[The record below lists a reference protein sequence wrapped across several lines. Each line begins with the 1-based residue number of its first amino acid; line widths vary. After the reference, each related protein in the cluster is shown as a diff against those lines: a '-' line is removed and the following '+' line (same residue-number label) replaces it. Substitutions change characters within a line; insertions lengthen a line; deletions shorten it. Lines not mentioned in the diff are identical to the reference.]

1 MFNKFPHFTQLEARD
16 CGAACLQIVSKYYGK
31 FFNLDELRDICGVTK
46 EGISVYDLCESA
58 ETIGLKALPVKVDF
72 LKLKNEIPLPCIAH
86 WRNTHFIVIYKVK
99 DNKVF
104 VSDPALGLITYD
116 RREFLSGWLER
127 TSEKKFRKGIAIALE
142 PTDVFNEIKP
152 SGQSPS
158 FVYIANYLL
167 SHLRPYKSQ
176 SIQLILTM
184 IVITLLQIAFPII
197 TQSIVDVGISAKDM
211 NFILILLV
219 ANVVLVVST
228 SIGNWIRQSINAHI
242 ASRVKVSL
250 LSNYISK
257 LLKLPVNFFENKLV
271 GDILQRSLDYER
283 LQNFIMNSAFAII
296 LASLNILVF
305 GIILFIYNSSIFLI
319 FLFGSILYVLWTF
332 LFWNVRKKM
341 DIQYF
346 TLQAKNNSHWIEILT
361 NINEIKNNNYEKGKR
376 WKWEKLQ
383 VKLYEVGI
391 KLLNVN
397 QAEQLGSNLLNTLK
411 DVSLTFFSAYLV
423 IQGEIT
429 IGVLIAI
436 QYILGQLRSP
446 LAEVINFIKSYQVA
460 YISFIRMNEVN
471 QVPEEQDN
479 DVLNNIIFPSHKS
492 LILKSVSFRY
502 SNSSP
507 FVLNNVS
514 LIIPEGK
521 VTAIVGES
529 GSGKSTLLKIL
540 MRLYNPSLGEFYI
553 GETNVSNVSLKLWR
567 DKIGVVNQEGDVFKD
582 SIKNNIILGR
592 ELDNELFHKA
602 VVNSNILGDIEKLPK
617 GFNTVMGEN
626 GRGLSQGQKQRI
638 MIARALYKNPE
649 YLFFDEATNALDS
662 INESKVV
669 KNLVKE
675 YEGKTAVIVA
685 HRLSTIK
692 DADQIIVMHSGK
704 IVEVG
709 KHDELIKN
717 KGHYSKLFTNQMTL
731 NSII

>member
-1 MFNKFPHFTQLEARD
+1 MKFHCHALLI
-16 CGAACLQIVSKYYGK
+16 GA
-31 FFNLDELRDICGVTK
+31 
-46 EGISVYDLCESA
+46 
-58 ETIGLKALPVKVDF
+58 
-72 LKLKNEIPLPCIAH
+72 IP
-86 WRNTHFIVIYKVK
+86 TFIVIYKVK

-116 RREFLSGWLER
+116 RREFLSGWLEK
-127 TSEKKFRKGIAIALE
+127 TSEKKFRKGIAVALE

-158 FVYIANYLL
+158 FVYIVNYLL
-167 SHLRPYKSQ
+167 SHLILYKTQ

-361 NINEIKNNNYEKGKR
+361 NINEIKK
-376 WKWEKLQ
+376 
-383 VKLYEVGI
+383 
-391 KLLNVN
+391 
-397 QAEQLGSNLLNTLK
+397 
-411 DVSLTFFSAYLV
+411 
-423 IQGEIT
+423 
-429 IGVLIAI
+429 
-436 QYILGQLRSP
+436 
-446 LAEVINFIKSYQVA
+446 
-460 YISFIRMNEVN
+460 
-471 QVPEEQDN
+471 
-479 DVLNNIIFPSHKS
+479 
-492 LILKSVSFRY
+492 
-502 SNSSP
+502 
-507 FVLNNVS
+507 
-514 LIIPEGK
+514 
-521 VTAIVGES
+521 
-529 GSGKSTLLKIL
+529 
-540 MRLYNPSLGEFYI
+540 
-553 GETNVSNVSLKLWR
+553 
-567 DKIGVVNQEGDVFKD
+567 
-582 SIKNNIILGR
+582 
-592 ELDNELFHKA
+592 
-602 VVNSNILGDIEKLPK
+602 
-617 GFNTVMGEN
+617 
-626 GRGLSQGQKQRI
+626 
-638 MIARALYKNPE
+638 
-649 YLFFDEATNALDS
+649 
-662 INESKVV
+662 
-669 KNLVKE
+669 
-675 YEGKTAVIVA
+675 
-685 HRLSTIK
+685 
-692 DADQIIVMHSGK
+692 
-704 IVEVG
+704 
-709 KHDELIKN
+709 
-717 KGHYSKLFTNQMTL
+717 
-731 NSII
+731 

>member
-1 MFNKFPHFTQLEARD
+1 MFSKFPHFSQLEARD
-16 CGAACLQIVSKYYGK
+16 CGAACLQIVSKHFGK
-31 FFNLDELRDICGVTK
+31 FFNLDELREISGVTK
-46 EGISVYDLCESA
+46 EGISIYDLCESA
-58 ETIGLKALPVKVDF
+58 ETIGLKALPVKTDF
-72 LKLKNEIPLPCIAH
+72 LKLKNDIPLPCIAH
-86 WRNTHFIVIYKVK
+86 WRDSHFIVVYKVK
-99 DNKVF
+99 ENKVY
-104 VSDPALGLITYD
+104 VSDPAIGLVTYT
-116 RREFLSGWLER
+116 RKEFLNGWLEK
-127 TSEKKFRKGIAIALE
+127 TSEKKFRRGIVVALE
-142 PTDVFNEIKP
+142 PTDAFNEIKP
-152 SGQSPS
+152 SGQSIS
-158 FVYIANYLL
+158 FVYILSYLL
-167 SHLRPYKSQ
+167 SHLSPYRAQ

-184 IVITLLQIAFPII
+184 VVITLLQIAFPII
-197 TQSIVDVGISAKDM
+197 TQSIVDIGISSKDM

-219 ANVVLVVST
+219 ANVILIIST

-283 LQNFIMNSAFAII
+283 LQNFIMNSAFSII
-296 LASLNILVF
+296 LATLNILVF
-305 GIILFIYNSSIFLI
+305 GIILCVYNPSIFFI
-319 FLFGSILYVLWTF
+319 FFIGSILYVLWTF

-346 TLQAKNNSHWIEILT
+346 SLQAKNNSHWIEILT

-376 WKWEKLQ
+376 WKWERLQ
-383 VKLYEVGI
+383 VKLYEVSI

-397 QAEQLGSNLLNTLK
+397 QAELLGSNLINTLK

-429 IGVLIAI
+429 LGMLIAI
-436 QYILGQLRSP
+436 QYILGQLRGP
-446 LAEVINFIKSYQVA
+446 LSEVINFIKSYQVA
-460 YISFIRMNEVN
+460 YISFMRMNEVN
-471 QVPEEQDN
+471 QVPEEQDI
-479 DVLNNIIFPSHKS
+479 DVINNIVFPSNRS
-492 LILKSVSFRY
+492 LILKNVSYRY

-507 FVLNNVS
+507 HVLNNIS
-514 LIIPEGK
+514 IIIPEGK

-529 GSGKSTLLKIL
+529 GSGKSTLLKVL
-540 MRLYNPSLGEFYI
+540 MRLYTQSSGEFFV
-553 GETNVSNVSLKLWR
+553 GETNVSNISLKLWR

-582 SIKNNIILGR
+582 SIKNNIILGK
-592 ELDNELFHKA
+592 EFDQDLFHKA
-602 VVNSNILGDIEKLPK
+602 VVNSNILFDIEKLPK

-626 GRGLSQGQKQRI
+626 GRGLSQGQKQRV

-675 YEGKTAVIVA
+675 YEGKTAIIVA

-692 DADQIIVMHSGK
+692 NADQIIVMHDGK

-709 KHDELIKN
+709 KHEELIKN
-717 KGHYSKLFTNQMTL
+717 KAYYFRIFTNQLTL
-731 NSII
+731 NNI

>member
-1 MFNKFPHFTQLEARD
+1 MFRKFPHFTQLEARD
-16 CGAACLQIVSKYYGK
+16 CGAACLQIISKYYGK
-31 FFNLDELRDICGVTK
+31 FFSLDELREISGVTK

-58 ETIGLKALPVKVDF
+58 ETIGLKALPVKTDF
-72 LKLKNEIPLPCIAH
+72 RKLKDDIPLPCIAH
-86 WRNTHFIVIYKVK
+86 WRNSHFIVVYKVK
-99 DNKVF
+99 DNKVY
-104 VSDPALGLITYD
+104 VSDPAIGLVTYD
-116 RREFLSGWLER
+116 RREFFNGWLEKA
-127 TSEKKFRKGIAIALE
+127 SEKKFRKGIVVALE

-158 FVYIANYLL
+158 FIYILNYLL
-167 SHLRPYKSQ
+167 SHLSPYKSQ

-184 IVITLLQIAFPII
+184 VVITLLQIAFPII
-197 TQSIVDVGISAKDM
+197 TQSIVDIGISSKDM
-211 NFILILLV
+211 SFISVLLV
-219 ANVVLVVST
+219 ANVILIIST
-228 SIGNWIRQSINAHI
+228 SIGTWIRQSINMHI

-283 LQNFIMNSAFAII
+283 LQSFIMNSAFAII
-296 LASLNILVF
+296 LALLNILVF
-305 GIILFIYNSSIFLI
+305 GVILFIYKPSLFFI
-319 FLFGSILYVLWTF
+319 FLFGSVLYVIWTL
-332 LFWNVRKKM
+332 LFWNIRKKM

-346 TLQAKNNSHWIEILT
+346 SLQAKNNSHWIEILT

-383 VKLYEVGI
+383 VKLYDVGI

-397 QAEQLGSNLLNTLK
+397 QAESLGSNLITTLK
-411 DVSLTFFSAYLV
+411 DVSLTFYSAYLV

-429 IGVLIAI
+429 LGMLIAI
-436 QYILGQLRSP
+436 QYILGNLRNP
-446 LAEVINFIKSYQVA
+446 LAEVINFIKSYQIA

-471 QVPEEQDN
+471 QVPEEQDIE
-479 DVLNNIIFPSHKS
+479 VLNNIVFPSNKS
-492 LILKSVSFRY
+492 LVLKNVFFRY

-507 FVLNNVS
+507 YVLNNIS

-521 VTAIVGES
+521 ITAIVGES

-540 MRLYNPSLGEFYI
+540 MRLYTQSSGEFFI
-553 GETNVSNVSLKLWR
+553 GETNVNNVSLKLWR
-567 DKIGVVNQEGDVFKD
+567 DRIGVVNQDGDVFKD
-582 SIKNNIILGR
+582 SIKNNIVLGS
-592 ELDNELFHKA
+592 EFDNEAFHKA
-602 VVNSNILGDIEKLPK
+602 VVSSNILKDIEKLPK

-626 GRGLSQGQKQRI
+626 GRGLSQGQKQRV

-669 KNLVKE
+669 SNLGKE
-675 YEGKTAVIVA
+675 YEGKTAIIVA

-692 DADQIIVMHSGK
+692 NADQIIVMKDGK
-704 IVEVG
+704 IAEIG
-709 KHDELIKN
+709 KHEDLIKN
-717 KGHYSKLFTNQMTL
+717 NGAYFQIFTNQLGL
-731 NSII
+731 NNIL